1 MPDADTWEAST
12 YRCQIC
18 MQLFSS
24 ELTGKMTPLIVCSN
38 IHTVCRGCTSSV
50 RDMPTP
56 KCPQCRTDLWKQD
69 VVNRDLIFFMGRLE
83 LACGSCSSTIK
94 MNCATALKHSRECF
108 ENHVPCPLLNNDTT
122 LSRCNQS
129 MSISNLWQHC
139 LQYHNDGTTNT
150 TLMVDATETT
160 SNAMSNT
167 STTATMSVVVS
178 LDKNSYTYFS
188 IRTKFNTYNMCMH
201 ITSICHSESEPRNIV
216 FCFRR
221 FFPEVA
227 LTFDKMLLSVEIG
240 DLCGM
245 LLKIPTVVS
254 PYEDMSSLNELPR
267 CQRLYKTIEIQ
278 PGLLQQMNTDFAGA
292 SEVLSSDE
300 GGSIS
305 SIAMTISAQFFFREV
320 GEATSTV
327 VDPETSSESES
338 ESPVSKRQRTALET

>member
-1 MPDADTWEAST
+1 
-12 YRCQIC
+12 
-18 MQLFSS
+18 
-24 ELTGKMTPLIVCSN
+24 
-38 IHTVCRGCTSSV
+38 
-50 RDMPTP
+50 
-56 KCPQCRTDLWKQD
+56 
-69 VVNRDLIFFMGRLE
+69 
-83 LACGSCSSTIK
+83 